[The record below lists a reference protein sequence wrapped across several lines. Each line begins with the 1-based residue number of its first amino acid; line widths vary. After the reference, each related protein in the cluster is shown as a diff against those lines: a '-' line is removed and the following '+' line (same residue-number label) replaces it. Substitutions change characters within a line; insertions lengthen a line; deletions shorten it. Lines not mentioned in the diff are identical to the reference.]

1 MLHRHVIA
9 LLDHRVLI
17 RDVSSW
23 ADILVGTWLVDITVL
38 TLVFEAPLTCVENH
52 SVLEVLI
59 SRLTESSWSA
69 QAVSTSNLEFV
80 IVLSGTW
87 DLKL

>member
-17 RDVSSW
+17 GDVSSW

-38 TLVFEAPLTCVENH
+38 TLVFEAPLACVENH
-52 SVLEVLI
+52 CVLEVLI
-59 SRLTESSWSA
+59 SRLAESSWPA
-69 QAVSTSNLEFV
+69 QAVSASNLEFV
-80 IVLSGTW
+80 IVLSRSW